1 MKRVVMAGLACAL
14 AITMGVIAMGQE
26 KKDNP
31 QKPKEVTTASGLKY
45 TDLVVGKGDEAKKGD
60 TVDVNYTGW
69 LYVNGKRGEKFD
81 SSVGRAPFSVK
92 VGEGRVFRG
101 WDEGLQGMR
110 VGGKRELIIPPDLGY
125 GARGAGGVIPPNATL
140 DCRSGDAQKSRSR

>member
-1 MKRVVMAGLACAL
+1 MKRPFVAGLACVFAM
-14 AITMGVIAMGQE
+14 AMGVAAMSQE
-26 KKDNP
+26 KKDQ

-60 TVDVNYTGW
+60 TVSVNYTGW
-69 LYVNGKRGEKFD
+69 LYVNGKRGDKFD
-81 SSVGRAPFSVK
+81 SSIGRAPFEVT
-92 VGEGRVFRG
+92 VGQGRVIRG

-140 DCRSGDAQKSRSR
+140 NFEVELLKISK

>member
-1 MKRVVMAGLACAL
+1 MKRSSVAGLACVL
-14 AITMGVIAMGQE
+14 AITMGVAAMSQD
-26 KKDNP
+26 KKDSQ

-60 TVDVNYTGW
+60 TVSVNYTGW
-69 LYVNGKRGEKFD
+69 LFVNGKRGDKFD
-81 SSVGRAPFSVK
+81 SSIGRAPFEVT
-92 VGEGRVFRG
+92 VGEGRVIRG

-140 DCRSGDAQKSRSR
+140 DFEVELLKISK